1 MAMSS
6 AIPAPLTPAECPLLV
21 KYAQDPNAAAELVQR
36 YNQSVERLQNL
47 QRGEYAALLAR
58 EDFVQEVV
66 GLLEDIRQRLTRTKY
81 VVGCIGITQAGKS
94 TVVNSVLGDEICKP
108 GAMDAC
114 SSLPSR
120 IVKADHFALDLEYLT
135 PKQFEQRL
143 HRLCQEALGLSTV
156 GDLDKDIVP
165 YLDKAEYFRKEGVE
179 RPRLQDDLKYLKG
192 LIEAYKRRGKQVLTD
207 PPRRE
212 SNLPYEQ
219 RYAYTT
225 HGGGR
230 GQDALLLREARFRV
244 KNSYIPD
251 DLELCDL
258 PGLDSKRTIDDIV
271 TWEYLSQLDGAFLFV
286 NAASNFLTEGML
298 KALCQVM
305 QVFDHKLTDRAWVIF
320 NKMDTLTPDSFRDG
334 ANENIFHTI
343 ERFLERS
350 QLPASQVCF
359 TAKRIWENALRNK
372 GRANLEQACDFVG
385 QTPERPI
392 PACCPENMRSAWEE
406 LLKDGGISYLRRLI
420 FEHVARS
427 VAAEVR
433 QDVERKL
440 KRFHEKLEQHL
451 QAEEL
456 RRRLDPEALRNIQTC
471 YSEVIRLQRDL
482 LLRWRNYT
490 AARSVLDTFR
500 EQQLKNIIDSLER
513 ENLEYSSQD
522 EIARLVDTNARLIER
537 LLKQCLHTGL
547 VFQRAYEEIRTQL
560 EKLPTVRWGNS
571 QETCES
577 WWQRISD
584 EDRAHYAEWL
594 GNGQDLRFITSELES
609 WLQGR
614 LDLPGGAGLT
624 SSGFLRDRQS
634 LRLLQE
640 RLDSVFDYLDQ
651 KIRSRLRYR
660 LRQLSGELSLLVDEH
675 KSGSDGPPAK

>member
-1 MAMSS
+1 MAVSV
-6 AIPAPLTPAECPLLV
+6 IPGPLTSADCPLLV
-21 KYAQDPNAAAELVQR
+21 RYAPDRRAAEDLVQR
-36 YNQSVERLQNL
+36 YNQCVERLQNL
-47 QRGEYAALLAR
+47 QRGEYAALLTR

-66 GLLEDIRQRLTRTKY
+66 GLLGDIRQRLTRPKY

-108 GAMDAC
+108 GCMDAC

-120 IVKADHFALDLEYLT
+120 IVKADRFALDLEYLT
-135 PKQFEQRL
+135 PQLFEKRL
-143 HRLCQEALGLSTV
+143 NRLCQEALGLSTV

-165 YLDKAEYFRKEGVE
+165 YLDKPEYFRKEGVE
-179 RPRLQDDLKYLKG
+179 RPRLLDDLRYLKD
-192 LIEAYKRRGKQVLTD
+192 LIKAYKQRGKQVLTD

-212 SNLPYEQ
+212 SDLSYEK
-219 RYAYTT
+219 RYDYTT
-225 HGGGR
+225 HGGGC

-244 KNSYIPD
+244 VNSHIPD

-298 KALCQVM
+298 RALSQVM
-305 QVFDHKLTDRAWVIF
+305 QVFDHRLNDRAWVIF
-320 NKMDTLTPDSFRDG
+320 NKMDTLTSDSFRDG

-350 QLPASQVCF
+350 RLPASQICF
-359 TAKRIWENALRNK
+359 TAKRIWENALRNN
-372 GRANLEQACDFVG
+372 GRANLEQACDLVG

-406 LLKDGGISYLRRLI
+406 LLRDGGISYLRRLI
-420 FEHVARS
+420 FEHVAQS

-433 QDVERKL
+433 QDVERRL
-440 KRFHEKLEQHL
+440 QRFDERLEHHL
-451 QAEEL
+451 RAEEL

-471 YSEVIRLQRDL
+471 YSEVLRLQRDV

-500 EQQLKNIIDSLER
+500 DQQLTTILDSLER

-522 EIARLVDTNARLIER
+522 EIARLVDTNARLIEK
-537 LLKQCLHTGL
+537 LMLQCLNSGL
-547 VFQRAYEEIRTQL
+547 VLQRAYEEIRTHL
-560 EKLPTVRWGNS
+560 EKLPTVRWGSS

-577 WWQRISD
+577 WWRRISE
-584 EDRAHYAEWL
+584 EDRLKYNDWL
-594 GNGQDLRFITSELES
+594 GNGQNFAFTTSELEG

-614 LDLPGGAGLT
+614 LDMPGGTGPT

-634 LRLLQE
+634 LRVLQE
-640 RLDSVFDYLDQ
+640 RLDSVYDYLDQ
-651 KIRSRLRYR
+651 KIRSRIRYR

-675 KSGSDGPPAK
+675 KGGSDGPPAK